1 MDYDG
6 YYEWQESTNEFE
18 RNDNNNQLNH
28 SNVANSLTEYYCQSS
43 ENDKDVYLVKPADAK
58 RNSNGSRVLTRQ
70 HERTGSNRV
79 ESNIYDEL
87 EYDSNPST
95 QDDSSHTSRK
105 GVREII
111 IEYLK
116 KNKILMGAVIG
127 IILIMVVVVGIAV
140 SIKGIKFFFY

>member
-6 YYEWQESTNEFE
+6 YYEWQESTNKFE

-28 SNVANSLTEYYCQSS
+28 SNIANSLTEYYCQSS
-43 ENDKDVYLVKPADAK
+43 ENDKDVYLVEPADAK
-58 RNSNGSRVLTRQ
+58 RNSNGSKVLARQ

-105 GVREII
+105 GGREII

-116 KNKILMGAVIG
+116 KNKILMGAVFG
-127 IILIMVVVVGIAV
+127 IILIVVIVVGIAV
-140 SIKGIKFFFY
+140 SIKGIQFF